1 MHASSYPQDSAAP
14 QKGARSGVHVP
25 NEVDAELGR
34 RMSNGD
40 EDAFATF
47 YDRFAPGL
55 FSLIYGIL
63 RDQKES
69 EDVLQEAFVQM
80 WKRIATYDA
89 RRSSLFT
96 WAVMISRH
104 KAIDR
109 LRSRQRQSRLNEAV
123 ASETNAVPAS
133 GPADRADDALA
144 RSDERERVRAA
155 LAQLSE
161 GQREAIDLAFFAGLT
176 QTQISERLG
185 APLGTVKARIRR
197 GLLALRE
204 AVGRAFIV
212 NEQLEEQAALYVLGL
227 LEGEEAAAFE
237 RRLHSETELRGLV
250 DQLDAAAA
258 AVAHSAPPRDLPPE
272 LRDRVL
278 AQVRSGKTVA
288 FPRRSNWIPWAI
300 AACLAL
306 TCAYLVA
313 ERSGLRK
320 RITRLEQRDI
330 LSQIQIASLSSKV
343 ESAPDANAVV
353 VWDEKKQRGVL
364 KVTKLPR
371 NAADR
376 DYQLWLVD
384 PQIQGSSRW
393 RRLPRR
399 E

>member
-14 QKGARSGVHVP
+14 QKAARGGVYVP
-25 NEVDAELGR
+25 NEVDADLGR

-204 AVGRAFIV
+204 A
-212 NEQLEEQAALYVLGL
+212 LG
-227 LEGEEAAAFE
+227 G
-237 RRLHSETELRGLV
+237 
-250 DQLDAAAA
+250 
-258 AVAHSAPPRDLPPE
+258 
-272 LRDRVL
+272 
-278 AQVRSGKTVA
+278 
-288 FPRRSNWIPWAI
+288 
-300 AACLAL
+300 
-306 TCAYLVA
+306 
-313 ERSGLRK
+313 
-320 RITRLEQRDI
+320 
-330 LSQIQIASLSSKV
+330 LSS
-343 ESAPDANAVV
+343 
-353 VWDEKKQRGVL
+353 
-364 KVTKLPR
+364 
-371 NAADR
+371 
-376 DYQLWLVD
+376 
-384 PQIQGSSRW
+384 
-393 RRLPRR
+393 
-399 E
+399 